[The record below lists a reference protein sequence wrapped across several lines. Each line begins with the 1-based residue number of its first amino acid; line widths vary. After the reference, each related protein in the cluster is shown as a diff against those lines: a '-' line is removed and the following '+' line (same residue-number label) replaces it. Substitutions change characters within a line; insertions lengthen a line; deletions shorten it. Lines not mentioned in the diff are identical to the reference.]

1 MKTLKR
7 CLILILL
14 LLLFAQI
21 GLALEPKLIFEKPV
35 EGKIMKGSV
44 SDGNLILSSP
54 QGFQILTSDGKQS
67 YQASLKPNQ
76 GLVTS
81 PDGNCFG
88 IITYSKSASP
98 GFLAAENFVLYSANG
113 TKLGEIKNP
122 EVSDFYVPNPA
133 NLIVGISGGEGGA
146 KSRLVFYD
154 RAGNPIKSLEIG
166 FLEGVSFSS
175 NGKSVFVNSGKDGLS
190 AFDDSGALKA
200 NFGLCEK
207 FATSQ
212 DGEYVATN
220 SDGNLQIY
228 HQGKP
233 VGNPLNV
240 NPLIREMCFSPD
252 NKYISVIDKKNLF
265 LFEVQTG
272 NLLWQYSLDKPE
284 LSFISVDISPN
295 AEKIIAGIDYDKG
308 RKIAPE
314 ERHTTGFVYL
324 FDKDGKI
331 TWQKEISYKLWGAV
345 FPKVQFSADGANFS
359 VITREKIYLFKGN

>member
-1 MKTLKR
+1 M
-7 CLILILL
+7 IF
-14 LLLFAQI
+14 LLLFLAQT
-21 GLALEPKLIFEKPV
+21 GLALESKLVFEKAV
-35 EGKIMKGSV
+35 EGKVIMGSV
-44 SDGNLILSSP
+44 PDGNLILSTHER
-54 QGFQILTSDGKQS
+54 FQVLTSEGKQS
-67 YQASLKPNQ
+67 YQANLKPNQ

-88 IITYSKSASP
+88 ITTYSKGASP
-98 GFLAAENFVLYSANG
+98 GFLAAENFALYSANG
-113 TKLGEIKNP
+113 DKLGEIKNP
-122 EVSDFYVPNPA
+122 EVSDFYVSNPA
-133 NLIVGISGGEGGA
+133 NLIVGISSGEGGA

-154 RAGNPIKSLEIG
+154 RAGNPIKSLEVG

-207 FATSQ
+207 FTTSQ
-212 DGEYVATN
+212 DGEYVAII
-220 SDGNLQIY
+220 SGGSLQIY

-272 NLLWQYSLDKPE
+272 NLLWQYLLDKPD

-308 RKIAPE
+308 RKVALE
-314 ERHTTGFVYL
+314 DRHTNGFIYL

-331 TWQKEISYKLWGAV
+331 TWKKELFYKLWGAV